1 MQLACGRGG
10 GEPVS
15 LVDLVH
21 GRVDLKEVC
30 LHYVTA
36 GAGEPV
42 VLLHG
47 FPQTW
52 FTWRRIIPALA
63 ARYTVIAPDLRGLGD
78 STKPQGGYDKR
89 TVAGDI
95 RELVRALGYERIRL
109 VGHDIGG
116 WVAYPYAAA
125 HPEEVEKL
133 VILQALVPGYGLER
147 NMQEAWH
154 FRFHMELDVPE
165 ALVSGRER
173 MYLNRFISNG
183 IYDRSAINPEAL
195 DEYVRCFSTP
205 GALRAAFNYYRALP
219 QDAKDN
225 EDLAKM
231 KLPMPVLALG
241 GEFSEGD
248 NVLDSVRQ
256 VAEDVRGGTVE
267 RCGHWIPEERPDHLA
282 ELMLDFFDR

>member
-1 MQLACGRGG
+1 M
-10 GEPVS
+10 S
-15 LVDLVH
+15 SVDLVH
-21 GRVDLKEVC
+21 GRVDLKEVR

-36 GAGEPV
+36 GAGKPV

-52 FTWRRIIPALA
+52 FTWRRVIPALA

-95 RELVRALGYERIRL
+95 HELVRALGHERIRL

-116 WVAYPYAAA
+116 WVAYPYAAMYS
-125 HPEEVEKL
+125 EEVEKL

-147 NMQEAWH
+147 NMQGAWH
-154 FRFHMELDVPE
+154 FRFHMEPDLPE

-173 MYLNRFISNG
+173 IYLGHFISNG
-183 IYDRSAINPEAL
+183 TYDPSAISPEAL
-195 DEYVRCFSTP
+195 DEYVRCFSMP
-205 GALRAAFNYYRALP
+205 GAPRAFFSYYRALP
-219 QDAKDN
+219 QGAKDN
-225 EDLAKM
+225 EELAKT

-267 RCGHWIPEERPDHLA
+267 HAGHFIPEERPDQLV

>member
-1 MQLACGRGG
+1 MS
-10 GEPVS
+10 P
-15 LVDLVH
+15 VDLVH
-21 GRVDLKEVC
+21 GRVKLSEVS
-30 LHYVTA
+30 LHYVTV
-36 GAGEPV
+36 GEGEPV

-52 FTWRRIIPALA
+52 FTWRRVIPALA
-63 ARYTVIAPDLRGLGD
+63 ERYTVIAPDLRGLGD

-95 RELVRALGYERIRL
+95 HELVRALGHGRIRL

-116 WVAYPYAAA
+116 WVAYPYAAMY
-125 HPEEVEKL
+125 PEEVEKL
-133 VILQALVPGYGLER
+133 VILQALAPGYGLQR

-154 FRFHMELDVPE
+154 FRFHMELDLPE

-173 MYLNRFISNG
+173 IYLNHFLSGG
-183 IYDRSAINPEAL
+183 IYDRSAISPEAL

-205 GALRAAFNYYRALP
+205 GAARAFFNYYRALP

-225 EDLAKM
+225 EELAKK

-241 GEFSEGD
+241 GEFGEGD
-248 NVLDSVRQ
+248 SVLDSVKQ
-256 VAEDVRGGTVE
+256 VAEDVRGGIVE
-267 RCGHWIPEERPDHLA
+267 RAGHFIPEERPDQLVK
-282 ELMLDFFDR
+282 LMLDFFKW

>member
-1 MQLACGRGG
+1 MS
-10 GEPVS
+10 PI
-15 LVDLVH
+15 DLVH
-21 GRVDLKEVC
+21 GRVDLKEVR

-52 FTWRRIIPALA
+52 FTWRRVIPALA
-63 ARYTVIAPDLRGLGD
+63 ERYTVIAPDLRGLGD

-95 RELVRALGYERIRL
+95 HELVSALGYQRIRL

-125 HPEEVEKL
+125 YPEEVGKL

-154 FRFHMELDVPE
+154 FRFHMEPDLPE
-165 ALVSGRER
+165 ALVGGRER

-183 IYDRSAINPEAL
+183 TYDPSVISSEDL
-195 DEYVRCFSTP
+195 DEYVRCFSMP

-219 QDAKDN
+219 QDVMDN
-225 EDLAKM
+225 EDLAKT

-248 NVLDSVRQ
+248 NILASVKQ
-256 VAEDVRGGTVE
+256 VAEDVRGGTVK
-267 RCGHWIPEERPDHLA
+267 RCGHWIPEERPEQLT